1 MRIVFAGTPDPAV
14 PSLAR
19 LLASPRHEVVAVV
32 TRPDAVAGRG
42 RKVTRSP
49 VGLLADEHG
58 IEVLT
63 PARASD
69 PDFLARL
76 RDLAPDCAPV
86 VAYGAL
92 LPRPAL
98 EIPTHG
104 WVNLHFSLLP
114 AWRGAAP
121 VQASIAAGDDMTGA
135 SVFRLEEGLDTGPVF
150 GVATER
156 IRDTDTAGELLGRLA
171 DSGAVLLE
179 SVLDGIEDGALTAVP
194 QPADGISHAAKV
206 TVESARVDWTRPAAA
221 VDRRIRAVTPA
232 PGAWTQVG
240 ELRLKLAPVAPVAAD
255 LLPAPLAPGQVLVR
269 KDGCYIGTGTT
280 PVRLSQVQPQGKKL
294 MAAADWARGARLDP
308 EVRAQ

>member
-1 MRIVFAGTPDPAV
+1 MRIVFAGTPEPAV

-19 LLASPRHEVVAVV
+19 LLKSSRHEVVAVV

-49 VGLLADEHG
+49 IGQLADEHG

-69 PDFLARL
+69 PDFLERL
-76 RDLAPDCAPV
+76 RALEPDCCPV

-92 LPRPAL
+92 LPRPVL
-98 EIPTHG
+98 DVPRHG

-121 VQASIAAGDDMTGA
+121 VQAAIAAGDDMTGA
-135 SVFRLEEGLDTGPVF
+135 SAFLLEEGLDTGPVF
-150 GVATER
+150 GVMTER
-156 IRDTDTAGELLGRLA
+156 IRADDTAGALLGRLA
-171 DSGAVLLE
+171 DGGAVLLD
-179 SVLDGIEDGALTAVP
+179 SVLDGIEDGALIPTP
-194 QPADGISHAAKV
+194 QPAEGVSHAPKV
-206 TVESARVDWTRPAAA
+206 TVESARIRWDRSAQA
-221 VDRRIRAVTPA
+221 VDRLVRSVTPA

-240 ELRLKLAPVAPVAAD
+240 ELRLKVGPVQVTDEA
-255 LLPAPLAPGQVLVR
+255 LEPGQFLVR
-269 KDGCYIGTGTT
+269 KDGCYVGTATT
-280 PVRLSQVQPQGKKL
+280 AVRLSQVQPQGKKA

>member
-1 MRIVFAGTPDPAV
+1 MRIVFAGTPEPAV

-69 PDFLARL
+69 PDFLSRL
-76 RDLAPDCAPV
+76 RELAPDCAPV

-92 LPRPAL
+92 LPRPVL
-98 EIPTHG
+98 DVPKYG

-114 AWRGAAP
+114 SWRGAAP

-135 SVFRLEEGLDTGPVF
+135 SVFQLEEGLDTGPVF

-156 IRDTDTAGELLGRLA
+156 IRDTDTTGDLLGRLA

-194 QPADGISHAAKV
+194 QPVDGVSHAPKV
-206 TVESARVDWTRPAAA
+206 TVESARIRWDAPAQA
-221 VDRRIRAVTPA
+221 VDRLVRSVTPA

-240 ELRLKLAPVAPVAAD
+240 ELRLKVGPVTPVPD
-255 LLPAPLAPGQVLVR
+255 GTLPEPLEAGQFLVR
-269 KDGCYIGTGTT
+269 KDGCYVGTATT
-280 PVRLSQVQPQGKKL
+280 AVRLSQVQPQGKKL